1 MLKINHFWD
10 FERLIVDTLINIK
23 TEKMA
28 LTVATV
34 IHCRY
39 VVFEKTFEDFPNI
52 LQGWSLQSSF
62 GHTIDQVAIDSTM
75 NTGYS
80 CMYQDVFFYS
90 KITCNVMYISTLWC
104 LFCSKMSPI
113 ITSILIF
120 VLGPFIQFW
129 FRMPTVNWL
138 FEKLNWALG

>member
-10 FERLIVDTLINIK
+10 FERLIVDIVINIK
-23 TEKMA
+23 TEKMT
-28 LTVATV
+28 LTVAIV

-39 VVFEKTFEDFPNI
+39 VVFEKIFQIFFKVELYSPLLDI
-52 LQGWSLQSSF
+52 LLIKSQLIQQWIQ
-62 GHTIDQVAIDSTM
+62 AIHVCIRM
-75 NTGYS
+75 
-80 CMYQDVFFYS
+80 FFYS

-138 FEKLNWALG
+138 FEKLNWALS

>member
-28 LTVATV
+28 LTVAIV

-39 VVFEKTFEDFPNI
+39 VVFEKIFQIFFKVELYSPLLDI
-52 LQGWSLQSSF
+52 LLIKSQLIQLW
-62 GHTIDQVAIDSTM
+62 IQVIHVCIRM
-75 NTGYS
+75 
-80 CMYQDVFFYS
+80 FFYS

-138 FEKLNWALG
+138 FEKLNWALS

>member
-10 FERLIVDTLINIK
+10 FERLIVDIVINIK

-28 LTVATV
+28 LTVAIV

-62 GHTIDQVAIDSTM
+62 GHTIDQVANWFNYEYRLFVYAS
-75 NTGYS
+75 G
-80 CMYQDVFFYS
+80 CFFYS

-138 FEKLNWALG
+138 FEKLNWALS